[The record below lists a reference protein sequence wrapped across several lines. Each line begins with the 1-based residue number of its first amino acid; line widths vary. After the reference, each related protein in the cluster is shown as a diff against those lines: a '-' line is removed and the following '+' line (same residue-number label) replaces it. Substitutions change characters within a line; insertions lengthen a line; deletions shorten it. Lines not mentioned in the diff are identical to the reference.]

1 MSFYPL
7 ESVTQLKEGYLRRFK
22 VAGRDLLLVQSEG
35 IIRLIENRCPHDGSP
50 LGKGRLLKGCIRCPK
65 HGISFVLDGGR
76 PLGGEAVAEVGSLV
90 SFELLEQYGQ
100 LGINVDD
107 V

>member
-7 ESVTQLKEGYLRRFK
+7 ESIARLKEGYLRRFK

-35 IIRLIENRCPHDGSP
+35 VTRLIENRCPHDGSP

-65 HGISFVLDGGR
+65 HGISFALNTGR
-76 PLGGEAVAEVGSLV
+76 PLGGEAVSEVGFLN
-90 SFELLEQYGQ
+90 SFELLEQDGQ
-100 LGINVDD
+100 LGINVED